1 MALGIRHLEIMGHS
15 LGINVYHAINSKQKR
30 DKKLPEEY
38 YQNRFCAGE
47 NHDDYVDL
55 FYLEK
60 LGYMARGRT
69 INEGQDILWYVT
81 EDGKDRFEIL
91 FHQYVNAR

>member
-15 LGINVYHAINSKQKR
+15 LGVNVYHAMSSNKKR
-30 DKKLPEEY
+30 DKKLPKEY
-38 YQNRFCAGE
+38 YRNRFCAGE
-47 NHDDYVDL
+47 THEDNITL
-55 FYLEK
+55 CELEK

-69 INEGQDILWYVT
+69 INKGQDILWYVT

-91 FHQYVNAR
+91 FHQYVNAK